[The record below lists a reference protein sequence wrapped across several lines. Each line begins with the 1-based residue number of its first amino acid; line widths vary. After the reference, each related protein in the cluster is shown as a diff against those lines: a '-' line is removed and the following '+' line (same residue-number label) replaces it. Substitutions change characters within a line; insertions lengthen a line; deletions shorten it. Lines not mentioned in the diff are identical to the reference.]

1 MNSPDNN
8 PAASIVVPVYNCAA
22 YLDACMESLLAQDG
36 GSIEVIAVEDGS
48 TDTSGEKLARWT
60 SRDPRVTVV
69 AHPGHANRGVAASR
83 NLGLSRA
90 RGQYLWF
97 VDADDRVRPGAISH
111 LLSVA
116 DDRAADVVAFNG
128 EESGDGIATKPIYVQ
143 PKPSGDMTGET
154 WVTLSCRQKEC
165 PHLVWL
171 RFYRRTY
178 LQACSLRF
186 REGIVHEDIAW
197 ITEGDLRADRFV
209 YIDRVL
215 YDYQRNAQSITRNE
229 SDASLMRRAEG
240 LIEVVE
246 QLREINRRVP
256 MSNETRKLLSAE
268 LVGQGLQVDRVR
280 QHLADKVLR
289 KRIDDRLRKLRFW
302 PDLWKDATRLTRKRQ
317 LTQVMLR
324 DLLHR

>member
-1 MNSPDNN
+1 MNSPATN
-8 PAASIVVPVYNCAA
+8 PAVSIVVPVYNCAA
-22 YLDACMESLLAQDG
+22 YLDACIASLLAQDG
-36 GSIEVIAVEDGS
+36 GDFEVIAVDDGS
-48 TDTSGEKLARWT
+48 SDKSGEMLAGWT
-60 SRDPRVTVV
+60 SRDSRVTVV

-97 VDADDRVRPGAISH
+97 VDADDRVRPGAIAH

-116 DDRAADVVAFNG
+116 DPRAADVVAFNG
-128 EESGDGIATKPIYVQ
+128 EESGDGVAAKPIYRQ
-143 PKPSGDMTGET
+143 PKPTGEMTGEA
-154 WVTLSCRQKEC
+154 WVALSCRQKEC

-171 RFYRRTY
+171 RFYRRAY
-178 LQACSLRF
+178 LQACALRF

-197 ITEGDLRADRFV
+197 ITEGDLRAQCFV
-209 YIDRVL
+209 YTDRIL
-215 YDYQRNAQSITRNE
+215 YDYQRNSQSITRNE

-246 QLREINRRVP
+246 QLRDINRRVP

-280 QHLADKVLR
+280 QHLADKDLR
-289 KRIDDRLRKLRFW
+289 KRIDDRLRTLHFW

-324 DLLHR
+324 EFLHR